1 VGVAGCEASG
11 CGTELGQGLSSG
23 ALDCAQLQSV
33 SPGGHLWKGNRAPGS
48 GSFGESV
55 AKGSEA
61 EGSRQGFVHGTA
73 QQGGPPAF
81 ALNTLAAPLH

>member
-1 VGVAGCEASG
+1 MGVAGCEASG

-33 SPGGHLWKGNRAPGS
+33 SPGGQLWKSNRAPGS
-48 GSFGESV
+48 GSFGESA

-61 EGSRQGFVHGTA
+61 EAADSGLTA
-73 QQGGPPAF
+73 HQGGPPAF
-81 ALNTLAAPLH
+81 ALNTLAAPLP